1 MSTPGSDLITLLDIE
16 PLEVDLFRGQG
27 SGGETPT
34 RIFGGQVIAQA
45 LNAACKTVEDR
56 LCHSLHAY
64 FMRPGDPSVPVIY
77 EVDRAHDGGSFTTR
91 RVVAIQHG
99 KQIFNLAA
107 SFHKAE
113 PGLGHQ
119 HIMPKVAGPEGLQT
133 REEFREQYRVRIP
146 EKHRADFFRKSPVEI
161 RPVAPRDLFAPVP
174 ADDKNALWFRI
185 PGAAGNQR
193 MQRCLL
199 AYASDIS
206 LLGSALRPHAATWFT
221 GDVMTASLDHAMWFH
236 GPVNFADWHLYSLDA
251 PWTGG
256 ARGFTRGLI
265 YAADGT
271 LVASTTQEGLVRP
284 IAKRQPFADGEERA
298 PSYSR
303 TENNS
308 G

>member
-1 MSTPGSDLITLLDIE
+1 MSTTVADLIALLDIE

-45 LNAACKTVEDR
+45 LNAAYKTVENR

-64 FMRPGDPSVPVIY
+64 FMRPGDPSIPVIY
-77 EVDRAHDGGSFTTR
+77 EVDRARDGGSFTTR

-113 PGLGHQ
+113 PGLDHQ
-119 HIMPKVAGPEGLQT
+119 HQMPATDGPKGLQT
-133 REEFREQYRVRIP
+133 REEFREQYRDRIP
-146 EKHRADFFRKSPVEI
+146 EVRRADFFRKSPVEM
-161 RPVAPRDLFAPVP
+161 RPVAPRDLFSPEP
-174 ADDKNALWFRI
+174 ADDKNALWFRL
-185 PGAAGNQR
+185 PGADVDQP
-193 MQRCLL
+193 MQHCLL
-199 AYASDIS
+199 AYASDMN

-221 GDVMTASLDHAMWFH
+221 GNVMTASLDHAMWFH

-265 YAADGT
+265 YAADGK

-284 IAKRQPFADGEERA
+284 IAKQ
-298 PSYSR
+298 
-303 TENNS
+303 S